1 MIKIFLIALLINNVV
16 LMRFIALCSYIGMT
30 SDVGQSVGMGFAV
43 TFVTVLATAA
53 TWPLYHF
60 VLVPLD
66 LEFLQILVFILVI
79 AALVQLVEFYLK
91 KNVPGLYAAMGI
103 YLPLITTNCAI
114 LAVTFENIS
123 NDYTFIES
131 IVYAV
136 GVSARLPPRHDPP
149 RRRARADQERARCRS
164 SSRARRSSSSATS
177 LIADRLHGLLGPDQV
192 REEDDA

>member
-1 MIKIFLIALLINNVV
+1 MNLGTIFLASLLVENVV
-16 LMRFIALCSYIGMT
+16 LMRFLALCSYIGMT

-53 TWPLYHF
+53 TWPIFHF
-60 VLVPLD
+60 ILVPLG

-91 KNVPGLYAAMGI
+91 KNVPGLYSAMGI

-114 LAVTFENIS
+114 LAVTFDNITKGY
-123 NDYTFIES
+123 NLIQA

-136 GVSARLPPRHDPP
+136 GVS
-149 RRRARADQERARCRS
+149 
-164 SSRARRSSSSATS
+164 
-177 LIADRLHGLLGPDQV
+177 GGYLLAMILLAGV
-192 REEDDA
+192 RERIKTSPIPKFLQGTPILFVATGLITVAFMGFAGLIR

>member
-1 MIKIFLIALLINNVV
+1 MTLFKIFIIAFLINNVI
-16 LMRFIALCSYIGMT
+16 LMRYIALCSYIGMT
-30 SDVGQSVGMGFAV
+30 NDVGQSIGMGFAV

-53 TWPLYHF
+53 TWPIYNLI
-60 VLVPLD
+60 LVPLN
-66 LEFLQILVFILVI
+66 LTFLKILVFILVI

-123 NDYTFIES
+123 NNYSFIES

-136 GVSARLPPRHDPP
+136 AVSGGYLLAMILLAGVRVRIKNSPLPKFLQGAPILFV
-149 RRRARADQERARCRS
+149 
-164 SSRARRSSSSATS
+164 ATS
-177 LIADRLHGLLGPDQV
+177 LIAMAFGGFAGLIK
-192 REEDDA
+192 